1 MRATA
6 IVRDRNTKHG
16 AMPVDFRITAMSSD
30 DLEEWHREVRQITDS
45 VSEHLVAKYSDK
57 DYEKKHLEF
66 EYDRQSFQVEQSHD
80 NEDLE
85 HLKGQVWFTPISP
98 MDAGFPPCRR
108 RCCASPDE
116 TKERQ
121 RILIII
127 LAVFF
132 VSWPC
137 CYFFRVLV
145 LILVHTWGFP
155 LWRTCWRTQQLKS
168 GALTASNEQYRTLS
182 TEKIQRN

>member
-1 MRATA
+1 MRVTA
-6 IVRDRNTKHG
+6 IVRDRNTKYG

-57 DYEKKHLEF
+57 GYEKKHLEF

-127 LAVFF
+127 LAVFLSLMALLLF
-132 VSWPC
+132 
-137 CYFFRVLV
+137 L
-145 LILVHTWGFP
+145 
-155 LWRTCWRTQQLKS
+155 S
-168 GALTASNEQYRTLS
+168 GAGIDTRPCMGFLCSGGPAGEPSN
-182 TEKIQRN
+182 